1 MLNCF
6 LGSYEVKLVGNY
18 LGFERFLCLRNRES
32 IGLLYIS

>member
-18 LGFERFLCLRNRES
+18 LGFEQFLCLGNRD
-32 IGLLYIS
+32 